1 MKREKPYKDRWG
13 EWITAYIPLK
23 NAEGKIV
30 GGMGIDID
38 YASVIRMK
46 QEIAQGLFT
55 AFLISYS
62 AFLVLVYITFGF
74 ITRPITALT
83 KAAKEIGEG
92 NYQTN
97 LPAHPQRFSFF
108 SDEINTLTKAFD
120 IMVGKVSQRE
130 ENLKKELIK
139 LKVEIDS
146 VQRDEEVAVIVE
158 SDFFQDLQKKAA
170 IQRQKRFKKAEDS

>member
-1 MKREKPYKDRWG
+1 
-13 EWITAYIPLK
+13 
-23 NAEGKIV
+23 
-30 GGMGIDID
+30 MGIDID
-38 YASVIRMK
+38 YASVI
-46 QEIAQGLFT
+46 QIQEEIADRLIT
-55 AFLISYS
+55 AFIISYS

-130 ENLKKELIK
+130 ENLKKKLIK

-146 VQRDEEVAVIVE
+146 VQRDEEVAKIVE
-158 SDFFQDLQKKAA
+158 SDVFQDLQKKGENL
-170 IQRQKRFKKAEDS
+170 RKKRFKKKEEDS